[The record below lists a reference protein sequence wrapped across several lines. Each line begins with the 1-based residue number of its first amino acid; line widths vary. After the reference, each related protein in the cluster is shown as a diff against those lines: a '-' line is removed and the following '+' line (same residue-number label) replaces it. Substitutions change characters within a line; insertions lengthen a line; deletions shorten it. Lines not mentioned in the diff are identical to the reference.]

1 MYKSGWFYDD
11 QVNNVMTSV
20 TLHSNMWWDK
30 EDGSEDKGRWVPWR
44 EGGKNGLDV
53 DDDTFVNLVGM
64 KNEGTYYGY
73 GIEPIARSILT
84 EDFNVSVFNTWTD
97 FGNDFLSPV
106 WNEVRQI
113 APYVKNLMNSK
124 ETLIENNKKID
135 PNNGFASK
143 VMKKVGNLIEGAADF
158 VSVPNAVQYLNKALV
173 TQGTRFSYYGGTGFS
188 FGNLGMKFTVFPKY
202 RNGEV
207 ITVTE
212 QMEDL
217 YPYVMGKLEPF
228 ELKADVNGTTHDA
241 ANLLGEAYK
250 GLLQWQSP
258 PGGFESELKNIDII
272 QKGTLKLKIGP
283 HYCLTNLVCQEANFT
298 FSKQMV
304 KFPVN
309 GENKLS
315 PLFCDVSLTLRPATL
330 YSDIMMKK
338 FVSGKANYIDNNKWK
353 TSWVTKDMTEEEKSK
368 LPADT
373 VNTFEKEPI
382 EEEQRNTSTNA
393 ILNKSL
399 QEKISDF
406 SSTYRQ
412 YK

>member
-1 MYKSGWFYDD
+1 MAFESEKQAKEIASAR
-11 QVNNVMTSV
+11 
-20 TLHSNMWWDK
+20 TL
-30 EDGSEDKGRWVPWR
+30 R
-44 EGGKNGLDV
+44 
-53 DDDTFVNLVGM
+53 
-64 KNEGTYYGY
+64 
-73 GIEPIARSILT
+73 
-84 EDFNVSVFNTWTD
+84 
-97 FGNDFLSPV
+97 
-106 WNEVRQI
+106 
-113 APYVKNLMNSK
+113 SK
-124 ETLIENNKKID
+124 EKDSN
-135 PNNGFASK
+135 
-143 VMKKVGNLIEGAADF
+143 
-158 VSVPNAVQYLNKALV
+158 
-173 TQGTRFSYYGGTGFS
+173 FS
-188 FGNLGMKFTVFPKY
+188 GMSL
-202 RNGEV
+202 
-207 ITVTE
+207 
-212 QMEDL
+212 EDL
-217 YPYVMGKLEPF
+217 FGRIKDGQKEINVV
-228 ELKADVNGTTHDA
+228 LKADVNGTTHDA

>member
-20 TLHSNMWWDK
+20 TLHSNMWWEK
-30 EDGSEDKGRWVPWR
+30 ENGSEDKGRWVEWANH
-44 EGGKNGLDV
+44 GDT

-97 FGNDFLSPV
+97 FGNDFLSPI
-106 WNEVRQI
+106 WNDIRQI
-113 APYVKNLMNSK
+113 APYVQNSQNTLGVLK
-124 ETLIENNKKID
+124 ENNTELNPEDGFGSKLLKKGGELIE
-135 PNNGFASK
+135 K
-143 VMKKVGNLIEGAADF
+143 VSGWFN
-158 VSVPNAVQYLNKALV
+158 VPDAVQYLNKALV
-173 TQGTRFSYYGGTGFS
+173 TQGTRFSYFGGTGFS

-202 RNGEV
+202 RDGEV
-207 ITVTE
+207 ITVNK
-212 QMEDL
+212 QLEDF
-217 YPYVMGKLEPF
+217 YPYVMGKLDPF
-228 ELKADVNGTTHDA
+228 ELKADINGTTHDA

-258 PGGFESELKNIDII
+258 PGGFQSELKNIDII

-309 GENKLS
+309 GENVLS

-338 FVSGKANYIDNNKWK
+338 FVSGKANYINNNKWK
-353 TSWVTKDMTEEEKSK
+353 TSWTTRKLTEEEKNS
-368 LPADT
+368 LPAET
-373 VNTFEKEPI
+373 SFTYEPI
-382 EEEQRNTSTNA
+382 SIAEEQKNTSTNA
-393 ILNKSL
+393 LLNKSL

-406 SSTYRQ
+406 SNTYRQ